1 MSGIRELYDLQE
13 IDRQIDTRNQRLTQI
28 DRDLR
33 GSPKLIA
40 AKTELD
46 VRQAALKMA
55 LSQQQT
61 VEDEAGTN
69 QTRMGGLDQRMYA
82 GQGAAP
88 RELQSITSEIAN
100 LKQRQSGLDSSA
112 LEAMEHTDRARKSL
126 GEQRNIVRDAEAK
139 WSQQNQKLADEREK
153 LQPELSQL
161 QGRRVEQRA
170 LVPPPSLKL
179 YDQLRASKKNLAVVK
194 AERGVCLGC
203 RMTIPTTLVQRAK
216 AGKEL
221 VRCSSCDRL
230 LFVV

>member
-13 IDRQIDTRNQRLTQI
+13 LDRQIDTRNQRLTQI

-33 GSPKLIA
+33 GSAELIA
-40 AKTELD
+40 AKTEMET
-46 VRQAALKMA
+46 RQAALKQA
-55 LSQQQT
+55 QAQLQNI
-61 VEDEAGTN
+61 EDESGSN
-69 QTRMGGLDQRMYA
+69 QTRMGGLDQRMYG

-88 RELQSITSEIAN
+88 RELQSITAEIAN
-100 LKQRQSGLDSSA
+100 LKQRQSGLDSTA
-112 LEAMEHTDRARKSL
+112 LEAMETADRARTAV
-126 GEQRNIVRDAEAK
+126 EAQRAAVQTAEAK
-139 WSQQNQKLADEREK
+139 WSGQKQALAEEREK

-161 QGRRVEQRA
+161 QTRRTQQRT

-179 YDQLRASKKNLAVVK
+179 YDQLRAGKKGLAVVK

-216 AGKEL
+216 AGKDL

-230 LFVV
+230 LYVV